1 MADVNHAHAPRLQ
14 PRDDGEEPLRIRLRE
29 AARRLVEN
37 HHARFARERAGDFHE
52 LLLRDGKRA
61 HRRIRRQVAVAE
73 FRERAPRRVAHR
85 AAPQPAE
92 TRRLRAEHDV
102 LGHGQIR
109 REVQLLVDHRHSRA
123 PRLVRIAR
131 RKRRAVQRDAP
142 RVRLVRA
149 AEDFHQ
155 RALPRAILAD
165 ERMHL
170 ALADAQRNA
179 PQRGSRAEAFTDAF
193 ESKPVRHRDDYVST
207 SLGKEIVRDLCYV
220 PVDIEHVGFMS
231 RGAGLNL
238 KIRVSWRS

>member
-1 MADVNHAHAPRLQ
+1 MADVNHAHAARLQ
-14 PRDDGEEPLRIRLRE
+14 PRDDGEEPLRVRLRE

-37 HHARFARERAGDFHE
+37 HHARLAGERAGDFHE

-85 AAPQPAE
+85 AAPQPTEA
-92 TRRLRAEHDV
+92 RRFRAEHDV
-102 LGHGQIR
+102 LGHAQIR
-109 REVQLLVDHRHSRA
+109 REVQLLVDHRYARA
-123 PRLVRIAR
+123 PCLVRIAR
-131 RKRRAVQRDAP
+131 RIRRAVQRDAP

-170 ALADAQRNA
+170 ALAHAQRNA
-179 PQRGSRAEAFTDAF
+179 PQRGSRAERFFDSVEGEAYHFQKENSSASMRF
-193 ESKPVRHRDDYVST
+193 ST
-207 SLGKEIVRDLCYV
+207 LLRFSLIG
-220 PVDIEHVGFMS
+220 
-231 RGAGLNL
+231 
-238 KIRVSWRS
+238 